1 MCYNMRDRGVCA
13 HEDHCR
19 FSHDPKELAQSR
31 KDRGKEDKRGKIL
44 CKFVK
49 DPALGECKYGDEC
62 AYSHDLNKRKE
73 VRQGTGPN
81 GNRQDDD
88 DNDSDGWDKPV
99 GIKGCGGIRS
109 VIVTD
114 AEYTEACR
122 ALESRVS
129 NQPGPHLPGWRAT
142 SLVDPVV
149 EALQAEV
156 AQLKEELA
164 TLKTTRPQSGEPGP
178 EPAALA
184 DPHKG
189 DPRWS
194 LHSAWLQKRAQQK
207 QKTTEC
213 EELHLTVWPPA
224 AELNKVLLTSF
235 LSICWHIYQLISV
248 RVCQ

>member
-1 MCYNMRDRGVCA
+1 M
-13 HEDHCR
+13 
-19 FSHDPKELAQSR
+19 
-31 KDRGKEDKRGKIL
+31 
-44 CKFVK
+44 
-49 DPALGECKYGDEC
+49 
-62 AYSHDLNKRKE
+62 
-73 VRQGTGPN
+73 QGTAEPSLGPA
-81 GNRQDDD
+81 GPASVRLE
-88 DNDSDGWDKPV
+88 GDKFS
-99 GIKGCGGIRS
+99 RS
-109 VIVTD
+109 T
-114 AEYTEACR
+114 
-122 ALESRVS
+122 
-129 NQPGPHLPGWRAT
+129 
-142 SLVDPVV
+142 V

-156 AQLKEELA
+156 AQFKEELA
-164 TLKTTRPQSGEPGP
+164 TLKTTRPQSDEPGL

-224 AELNKVLLTSF
+224 AELNKVLLKSF